1 MSGRL
6 YYALHCWRFK
16 NIKNISSVIVSRVF
30 ISIALHFLH
39 SSQPRNV
46 IRALLFKLVKI
57 CITYFVAALTTG
69 LYFLFSDLKPIE
81 VANITW
87 SPGRETPTPEGS
99 NPINIVRVTWRRSQ
113 WMFVLDTMVTTQ
125 ISKLPR
131 PPRNG
136 RVGCSC
142 WFYVDVGVDVGVDVD
157 FDAGV

>member
-1 MSGRL
+1 MADRSPYIVHKSNPSPIRAVEKPWTDEWK
-6 YYALHCWRFK
+6 ALLRIALLKIK

-81 VANITW
+81 VANITR

-99 NPINIVRVTWRRSQ
+99 NPINIVRVT
-113 WMFVLDTMVTTQ
+113 
-125 ISKLPR
+125 
-131 PPRNG
+131 
-136 RVGCSC
+136 
-142 WFYVDVGVDVGVDVD
+142 
-157 FDAGV
+157 